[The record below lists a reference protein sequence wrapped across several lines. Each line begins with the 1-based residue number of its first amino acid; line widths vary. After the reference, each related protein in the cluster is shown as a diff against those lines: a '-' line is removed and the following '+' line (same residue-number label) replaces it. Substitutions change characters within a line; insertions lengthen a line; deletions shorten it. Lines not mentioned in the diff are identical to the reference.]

1 MTGNKFRCCRNGS
14 AGRASYMAD
23 NMVCDGCPPE
33 SSCSFFTRK
42 PSGYPKAS
50 CFSLHFFL
58 DWLFIFPL
66 RMGFKGAA
74 VASGLGQVLSF
85 VILISH
91 FVRKKGQLR
100 IQRCPLSFALVGKIC
115 KRGGGGM
122 CFPVKYAGYRPV
134 LQLGLG
140 KYPWR
145 HGGIYIQCTFVYLFF
160 CQCDPCRCG
169 RRTAAA
175 LGAGV
180 WTEG

>member
-33 SSCSFFTRK
+33 SSCSFFIRK

-66 RMGFKGAA
+66 RMGLKGAA

-85 VILISH
+85 VILISY
-91 FVRKKGQLR
+91 FVRKKDSSASKDANFHLR
-100 IQRCPLSFALVGKIC
+100 WLVRYANGVC
-115 KRGGGGM
+115 RNV
-122 CFPVKYAGYRPV
+122 FPS
-134 LQLGLG
+134 
-140 KYPWR
+140 
-145 HGGIYIQCTFVYLFF
+145 
-160 CQCDPCRCG
+160 
-169 RRTAAA
+169 
-175 LGAGV
+175 
-180 WTEG
+180 